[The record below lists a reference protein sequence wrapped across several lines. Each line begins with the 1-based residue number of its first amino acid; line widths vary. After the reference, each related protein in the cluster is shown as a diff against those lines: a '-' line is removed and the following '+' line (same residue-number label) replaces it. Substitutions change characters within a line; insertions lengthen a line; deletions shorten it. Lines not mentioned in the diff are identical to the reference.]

1 MSSQS
6 HASGQSR
13 SALSAPSL
21 ERTSSR
27 ILGWVSL
34 FTSAGTLV
42 CCALPSLLV
51 LVGLGATVASLLS
64 AAPWLVTLS
73 QHKGWVFASAGLLMA
88 LNVVYVYGLTPRLR
102 AAHRTCSSDDAGSPC
117 GPAERF
123 TRVMLW
129 ISVALYGAGVFTAY
143 ALVWLL
149 GWSGRL

>member
-1 MSSQS
+1 M
-6 HASGQSR
+6 
-13 SALSAPSL
+13 
-21 ERTSSR
+21 
-27 ILGWVSL
+27 LGWVSL

-73 QHKGWVFASAGLLMA
+73 QHKGWVFAGAGLLMA

-102 AAHRTCSSDDAGSPC
+102 AAHRTCPSDDAGSPC

-129 ISVALYGAGVFTAY
+129 TSVALYGVGAFTAY
-143 ALVWLL
+143 GLGWLL
-149 GWSGRL
+149 T